1 MLGWLPQELV
11 GTPVFELLLPD
22 DRARAASG
30 NTVGSRKSNGS
41 IVHRALHRDGTMRWL
56 ESATRRLPDS
66 DGVVREVLTVCHDV
80 TAAVQAQQALA
91 DGEAMFRH
99 AFDDAPIGMALTGLD
114 GSFLRV
120 NKAFA
125 GLLGTDTEH
134 LHTLRVQDVTHPDDL
149 AADAANVAE
158 LARGATSAQEVCK
171 RYRRADGGDVPVR
184 VHATP
189 VHDVAG
195 NPTYV
200 FAHVLPL

>member
-1 MLGWLPQELV
+1 
-11 GTPVFELLLPD
+11 
-22 DRARAASG
+22 
-30 NTVGSRKSNGS
+30 
-41 IVHRALHRDGTMRWL
+41 
-56 ESATRRLPDS
+56 
-66 DGVVREVLTVCHDV
+66 VLTVCHDV

-91 DGEAMFRH
+91 DSEAMFRH

-125 GLLGTDTEH
+125 ALLGTDTDR
-134 LHTLRVQDVTHPDDL
+134 LHTMRVQDVTHPEDL

-158 LARGATSAQEVCK
+158 LVCGATSTQVVDK
-171 RYRRADGGDVPVR
+171 RYRRPCDRQDVPVR

-189 VHDVAG
+189 VHDDAG
-195 NPTYV
+195 EAAYV

>member
-1 MLGWLPQELV
+1 
-11 GTPVFELLLPD
+11 VFELLLPD
-22 DRARAASG
+22 DRAGAEAG
-30 NTVGSRKSNGS
+30 DTVGVRKSSGAML
-41 IVHRALHRDGTMRWL
+41 HRALHRDGTLRWL
-56 ESATRRLPDS
+56 ESTTRRLTET

-80 TAAVQAQQALA
+80 TAAVRAQQALA
-91 DGEAMFRH
+91 TSEAMFRH

-125 GLLGTDTEH
+125 ALLGTDVEQ
-134 LHTLRVQDVTHPDDL
+134 LHTVRVQDITHPDDL

-158 LARGATSAQEVCK
+158 LAAGSTSPQEVCK
-171 RYRRADGGDVPVR
+171 RYRRPDGGDVPVR

-189 VHDVAG
+189 VHDDAG
-195 NPTYV
+195 NPAYV